1 MEIENWTN
9 TGKELV
15 RDFVFENQTELAE
28 FVLMVA
34 RYSDE
39 VGHHADMKISEY
51 RKLRLRISTHDQNK
65 LTDRDFDWTEAIN
78 KRWCSFDERCF

>member
-1 MEIENWTN
+1 MEIENWRN

-34 RYSDE
+34 KYSDK
-39 VGHHADMKISEY
+39 VGHHADMYISEY
-51 RKLRLRISTHDQNK
+51 RKLRVSISTHDENK
-65 LTDRDFDWTEAIN
+65 LTEKDVGWAKAIN
-78 KRWCSFDERCF
+78 EKV